1 MMFDVDPVDLPE
13 VPGPATLVPLLFPDR
28 RIHHAVVIA
37 TEKLEDGRVRLTCET
52 PVAHWAP
59 PRGGAAAAA

>member
-1 MMFDVDPVDLPE
+1 MFDVDPVDLTE

-37 TEKLEDGRVRLTCET
+37 AERLEDGRIRLTCET
-52 PVAHWAP
+52 PLAHWTPSAG
-59 PRGGAAAAA
+59 RGAVAA